1 VIWLRIE
8 GSPVRQI
15 IRNADALPY
24 IDPKIATHTI
34 LATVGTLR
42 STGRGDENANVSIGL
57 TNADM
62 QASNLFAT
70 RPPIGAPAVLMR
82 GSVEVFRGVISGIGL
97 NNPEASIEI
106 EA

>member
-1 VIWLRIE
+1 MWLRIE

-15 IRNADALPY
+15 IRDTDALPY
-24 IDPKIATHTI
+24 VDPKVATHAI
-34 LATVGTLR
+34 LVTVGTLR
-42 STGRGDENANVSIGL
+42 STGQGDENANVSIGL